1 MTGPIRVLVADDQR
15 VVREGLGTLL
25 GLIAGIEVVGTA
37 ADGNEALALA
47 VKLRPDV
54 VLMDLR
60 MPRCDGIEATRR
72 LREHDAGIKVL
83 VLTTYADDRSAIDAL
98 RAGARGYL
106 TKDAGAME
114 IRQALEQVTAGQPA
128 IDPAVQQHL
137 LDVITASE
145 PRDNPEPAPQFP
157 GGLTAREA
165 EVLALIARGLSNS
178 EIAGRLMVSETT
190 VKSHINHL
198 FAKTGVRPGAGS
210 HLRLPARTHLR
221 SAVTIPERVGRS
233 VGHVSMAPGKRAAQA
248 AAVAFGVFTLA
259 VGLASVPLD
268 ATARQPGP
276 NGLAALAFVALVMVP
291 AVAVGTLLA
300 ARRPRNPIGWL
311 LLGIFLL
318 AVAPAGAYAIIDYRL
333 HHGTLPLGSVAVVLL
348 TSFPVWLVLIAIM
361 LWVFPDGV
369 LPAGRW
375 RRVSVILV
383 TAGVLLA
390 LAATVAGA
398 ASVAGHAVVVD
409 ATGNLA
415 NTTTGLTVALQGI
428 TVIGALASVVAWL
441 AVQVPRY
448 RRASHERRQQLKWL
462 YSGATVF
469 VVSLFLAVF
478 TSDSASTW
486 DLAVNDVISPI
497 GFAVLPV
504 CTGVAVLKYRL
515 YAIDRII
522 SRVISYAVI
531 SAVLA
536 GLFAGLV
543 LVATPVVQ
551 VHTPVGVAVATLAA
565 AALFNPL
572 RRRVQRAVDRR
583 FNRSR
588 YNAEAVIAGF
598 TARLRGTVDL
608 DAVRDDLAAAVD
620 QAFEP
625 VHVSVWLPGPGHAR

>member
-1 MTGPIRVLVADDQR
+1 VSTA
-15 VVREGLGTLL
+15 LG
-25 GLIAGIEVVGTA
+25 
-37 ADGNEALALA
+37 
-47 VKLRPDV
+47 R
-54 VLMDLR
+54 
-60 MPRCDGIEATRR
+60 
-72 LREHDAGIKVL
+72 
-83 VLTTYADDRSAIDAL
+83 
-98 RAGARGYL
+98 
-106 TKDAGAME
+106 
-114 IRQALEQVTAGQPA
+114 
-128 IDPAVQQHL
+128 
-137 LDVITASE
+137 
-145 PRDNPEPAPQFP
+145 
-157 GGLTAREA
+157 
-165 EVLALIARGLSNS
+165 
-178 EIAGRLMVSETT
+178 
-190 VKSHINHL
+190 
-198 FAKTGVRPGAGS
+198 
-210 HLRLPARTHLR
+210 
-221 SAVTIPERVGRS
+221 
-233 VGHVSMAPGKRAAQA
+233 RAAQA
-248 AAVAFGVFTLA
+248 AAVAFGVLTLA

-268 ATARQPGP
+268 AMARQPGP
-276 NGLAALAFVALVMVP
+276 SGLAALAFAAVIMVP
-291 AVAVGTLLA
+291 AVGVGTLLA

-311 LLGIFLL
+311 LLAIFFL
-318 AVAPAGAYAIIDYRL
+318 AVAPAGAYAIIDYRM

-348 TSFPVWLVLIAIM
+348 TIWPVWLLLIAIM

-383 TAGVLLA
+383 TAGLLMA
-390 LAATVAGA
+390 VAATVAGA

-415 NTTTGLTVALQGI
+415 NTTTGLTAALQGV
-428 TVIGALASVVAWL
+428 TAIGALTSLLVWL

-462 YSGATVF
+462 YSGAVVF
-469 VVSLFLAVF
+469 VACLFLAVL
-478 TSDSASTW
+478 TNDSGSAWS
-486 DLAVNDVISPI
+486 LAVNDVISPL
-497 GFAVLPV
+497 GFAALPF

-543 LVATPVVQ
+543 LLATQVAQ

-625 VHVSVWLPGPGHAR
+625 VHVSVWLPGPGRAR

>member
-1 MTGPIRVLVADDQR
+1 MR
-15 VVREGLGTLL
+15 
-25 GLIAGIEVVGTA
+25 
-37 ADGNEALALA
+37 
-47 VKLRPDV
+47 
-54 VLMDLR
+54 
-60 MPRCDGIEATRR
+60 
-72 LREHDAGIKVL
+72 
-83 VLTTYADDRSAIDAL
+83 
-98 RAGARGYL
+98 
-106 TKDAGAME
+106 
-114 IRQALEQVTAGQPA
+114 
-128 IDPAVQQHL
+128 
-137 LDVITASE
+137 
-145 PRDNPEPAPQFP
+145 
-157 GGLTAREA
+157 
-165 EVLALIARGLSNS
+165 
-178 EIAGRLMVSETT
+178 
-190 VKSHINHL
+190 
-198 FAKTGVRPGAGS
+198 
-210 HLRLPARTHLR
+210 
-221 SAVTIPERVGRS
+221 
-233 VGHVSMAPGKRAAQA
+233 MAPGRRAAQA
-248 AAVAFGVFTLA
+248 AAVAFGLLTLG

-268 ATARQPGP
+268 EIARQPGP
-276 NGLAALAFVALVMVP
+276 KGPVNLAFVAAVMVP

-311 LLGIFLL
+311 LLAIFLI
-318 AVAPAGAYAIIDYRL
+318 AVAPAGAYAIIDYRM

-375 RRVSVILV
+375 RRPAVILV
-383 TAGVLLA
+383 TAGVVLA
-390 LAATVAGA
+390 VAATVAGA
-398 ASVAGHAVVVD
+398 VSVAGHAVVVD

-415 NTTTGLTVALQGI
+415 NKTTGLTAALQGI
-428 TVIGALASVVAWL
+428 TAAGALASVVAWL

-448 RRASHERRQQLKWL
+448 RRASYERRQQLKWL
-462 YSGATVF
+462 YSGAVIF
-469 VVSLFLAVF
+469 VVCLFLAVF
-478 TSDSASTW
+478 TPDSRSAW
-486 DLAVNDVISPI
+486 DLAVNDVISPV
-497 GFAVLPV
+497 GFAVLPF

-536 GLFAGLV
+536 GVFAGVV
-543 LVATPVVQ
+543 LLAAQ
-551 VHTPVGVAVATLAA
+551 VLSFHTTVGVAVATLAA

-625 VHVSVWLPGPGHAR
+625 VHVSVWLPGPGRAR